1 MCRLRPLLSAS
12 AALLLSLS
20 PGLAD
25 DQVTLTF
32 PVHIASA
39 SGFQRQSDS
48 WVPRAEC
55 LDLSGPGAAV
65 WEAEQP
71 DEALWRPAGG
81 IRQDPDGVTYVRG
94 YTLLRYY
101 CHAAQRVNV
110 TLWARMRHEQ
120 HSALYLMGHQWS
132 SERDFREQGR
142 DPATALKE
150 VAGQWRW
157 VRLQAFPLPAGFHYV
172 QATYSWPGSPDLDQ
186 LAILFDAANPEATAL
201 QTRRAVVTDFWLESD
216 EVNLPA
222 AQTLASA
229 GVRAKSA
236 AGALV
241 ASTDGGQTWREPRDL
256 PLAGPFRLRLRVPA
270 AAVAGSDVQGFQATV
285 RVDPARCLV
294 ADNGSVRVCVD
305 STQHGIFRLD
315 WSNRPTPFVAP
326 PTAVPLFS
334 LELKKRGEPWPDP
347 RKVIGPADGQLLS
360 AQVEGP
366 ARRPTVVLKY
376 TLLDG
381 QIDATVTIAL
391 GEGNESLWSLALDN
405 RSAWDILTYNFP
417 RLAGMKIGWSGY
429 DDHWLNT
436 NIYGPWM
443 GGAQPEDRPYP
454 GWGALGYA
462 DLYDE
467 QAGLC
472 FATRDPEDGLTNFA
486 LRPTAI
492 RFADSC
498 SLEAQKQH
506 CVPAGKRR
514 TWTYAL
520 LLHPGDWHAAA
531 DAYGTW
537 FRSKFGTADHWPE
550 WVRDDNGW
558 IQFSCAL
565 SDRTFRWP
573 QLLDYWEQ
581 ARRLNL
587 NHLQIWGQFGSSTCS
602 SFWWPSPKYGP
613 IEQFAAVNQ
622 QIREAGGH
630 IGYYLEYCLEN
641 RYNQLDTETFDG
653 YLPRAAYPPG
663 VPLLGKDALIAGCM
677 VDDPTGKVTA
687 WPTTDQE
694 MTEFRAN
701 LARLLAEGKT
711 TTWANSD
718 TWPKHS
724 MVTMNPLDPVWQ
736 KWLTQWTVG
745 LYTEE
750 WNCDSPYQDVL
761 GAGNV
766 GRSFDLRRGDHG
778 EVYNGE
784 RLVAQRLV
792 EEGRK
797 SDPQYCLV
805 AEGKQEQVTRWA
817 TGMTSNAHYG
827 WIDLAAHRYTHPDH
841 ILYMGAANGG
851 YTQLVKNC
859 ELAYL
864 YGARFDLILMG
875 DVRALRRTVTFRDS
889 FKRFCFRARYM
900 DTVGLKVSGEGIRA
914 TRHDRTEDGVSAR
927 LITVVNESQTAD
939 GILEMEPLRGPA
951 FWLTDDGMATRAS
964 FAKGATGGWFTP
976 IPPHRL
982 SALLMVAHPPRDEEY
997 LSGLLV
1003 WPTPRGYTSRLWLV
1017 NLTPVAKQLHLTL
1030 TGVGPDQP
1038 LEVALEPG
1046 GVYNRDLPVAL
1057 PADTAPSGY
1066 VRLIA
1071 ANRTLR
1077 QTFLYPTVD
1086 DPSFEKSGTPVDE
1099 APDGERVARLGPV
1112 KGWQGVSR
1120 LLNVEPDRKYR
1131 VTVKARRSG
1140 EQGNMF
1146 ALVRLRSA
1154 AQGWQYTRLNFP
1166 PGVFNRWVE
1175 LAGEFTVPPDLTEA
1189 DLYLYNMDSQVTV
1202 DYDAIEV
1209 KMLE

>member
-1 MCRLRPLLSAS
+1 MSRLPQLLSAGT
-12 AALLLSLS
+12 AILLCL
-20 PGLAD
+20 PACLAD
-25 DQVTLTF
+25 DPGTLVV
-32 PVHIASA
+32 PLPIASA
-39 SGFQRQSDS
+39 AGFQRRGDS
-48 WVPRAEC
+48 WVPLPEC
-55 LDLSGPGAAV
+55 LNLSGPGAVV

-71 DEALWRPAGG
+71 DEVLWQPAGG
-81 IRQDPDGVTYVRG
+81 VRRDPDGVVYARG

-132 SERDFREQGR
+132 SERDFREQGQ
-142 DPATALKE
+142 DPAAALKE
-150 VAGQWRW
+150 AAGQWRW
-157 VRLQAFPLPAGFHYV
+157 VRLQTFPLAAGFHYV

-186 LAILFDAANPEATAL
+186 FAVLFDAARPEATPL
-201 QTRRAVVTDFWLESD
+201 QTSRAALTDFWLESD
-216 EVNLPA
+216 EVHLPA
-222 AQTLASA
+222 AQTLTAA
-229 GVRAKSA
+229 RVVAQSA
-236 AGALV
+236 AGTLV
-241 ASTDGGQTWREPRDL
+241 ASTDGGQTWQEPRGL
-256 PLAGPFRLRLRVPA
+256 PLAGPFRLRLRIPA
-270 AAVAGSDVQGFQATV
+270 AALAGSDVQGFQATLQ
-285 RVDPARCLV
+285 VDPARCLV
-294 ADNGSVRVCVD
+294 ADNGFVRVCVD
-305 STQHGIFRLD
+305 TANHGIFRLD
-315 WSNRPTPFVAP
+315 WSHRPASFSTPP
-326 PTAVPLFS
+326 KAVPLFS

-347 RKVIGPADGQLLS
+347 RRIIGPADGQLLS
-360 AQVEGP
+360 AHVAGP
-366 ARRPTVVLKY
+366 AHQRTATLNY
-376 TLLDG
+376 SLLDG
-381 QIDATVTIAL
+381 QIRATVTIAL

-405 RSAWDILTYNFP
+405 RSEWDILTYNFP
-417 RLAGMKIGWSGY
+417 RLAGLKIGWSGY
-429 DDHWLNT
+429 DDRWLNT

-443 GGAQPEDRPYP
+443 GGAPPEDRPYP

-467 QAGLC
+467 QAGLSL
-472 FATRDPEDGLTNFA
+472 ATRDPEDGLTNFA
-486 LRPTAI
+486 LRPEAI
-492 RFADSC
+492 RFGDSC
-498 SLEAQKQH
+498 SLETQKQH
-506 CVPAGKRR
+506 CVPAGKQR

-531 DAYGTW
+531 DAYGEW
-537 FRSKFGTADHWPE
+537 FRGKFGTADHWPE

-558 IQFSCAL
+558 VQFSCAL
-565 SDRTFRWP
+565 ADKTFQWP
-573 QLLDYWEQ
+573 QLLEYWEQ

-587 NHLQIWGQFGSSTCS
+587 NHLQIWGQFGSSACS

-613 IEQFAAVNQ
+613 IEQFAAVNK
-622 QIREAGGH
+622 QIRDAGGH
-630 IGYYLEYCLEN
+630 IGYYLMYCLEN
-641 RYNQLDTETFDG
+641 RYNQLDTETYEG

-663 VPLLGKDALIAGCM
+663 VPVLGKEALIAGCM

-687 WPTTDQE
+687 WPTTDRE
-694 MTEFRAN
+694 MSEFRAN

-711 TTWANSD
+711 TTWADSE

-778 EVYNGE
+778 EVYNAE
-784 RLVAQRLV
+784 RLLAQRLA
-792 EEGRK
+792 EEGRQA
-797 SDPQYCLV
+797 DPQYCLV

-864 YGARFDLILMG
+864 YGARFDLIVMG

-900 DTVGLKVSGEGIRA
+900 DTVGLKVSGQGLRA
-914 TRHDRTEDGVSAR
+914 TRHDRTERGVNAR
-927 LITVVNESQTAD
+927 LITVVNEQQTAD
-939 GILEMEPLRGPA
+939 GILELEPLPGPA
-951 FWLTDDGMATRAS
+951 FWLTDDGKAAQAS
-964 FAKGATGGWFTP
+964 FAQGETGTTFTR

-982 SALLMVAHPPRDEEY
+982 SALLLVAQPPRDEEY
-997 LSGLLV
+997 LSNLV
-1003 WPTPRGYTSRLWLV
+1003 AWPTPRGYTARLWLA
-1017 NLTPVAKQLHLTL
+1017 NLTRATKQLRLTL
-1030 TGVGPDQP
+1030 QGIGPEQP
-1038 LEVALEPG
+1038 LEIALEPG
-1046 GVYNRDLPVAL
+1046 GVYNQDLPVIL
-1057 PADTAPSGY
+1057 PPDTVPSGFL
-1066 VRLIA
+1066 RLTQA
-1071 ANRTLR
+1071 DRTLA
-1077 QTFLYPTVD
+1077 QTFLYPTLD
-1086 DPSFEKSGTPVDE
+1086 DPSFEKSGTPLAD

-1120 LLNVEPDRKYR
+1120 LLNVEPDRKYL
-1131 VTVKARRSG
+1131 VTVSARRSG

-1146 ALVRLRSA
+1146 GLVRLRSA
-1154 AQGWQYTRLNFP
+1154 ARGWQYTRLDFP
-1166 PGVFNRWVE
+1166 AGVFNRWVV
-1175 LAGEFTVPPDLTEA
+1175 LTGEFTVPTDLTEA
-1189 DLYLYNMDSQVTV
+1189 DLYLYNMDSEVAV
-1202 DYDAIEV
+1202 DYDAIAV